1 MKADYLII
9 GSGIAGLTIAI
20 KLAEQFPARKII
32 VVTKSSKEESNTQY
46 AQGGIAVVM
55 DEINDQFEKH
65 IEDTLICGDGLCD
78 REVVEIVVT
87 EGPRRLQELIDW
99 GTQFDRTADGTL
111 DLAKE
116 GGHSYHRV
124 VHHKDETGKEI
135 ERAVLAKA
143 QQNKNIEFLD
153 YHFAVDLLVA
163 RSEEHTSELQSRPH
177 LVCRLL
183 LEKKKIQ

>member
-20 KLAEQFPARKII
+20 KLAEQFPDRKVI

-55 DEINDQFEKH
+55 DEINDNFEKH
-65 IEDTLICGDGLCD
+65 IADTLICGDGLCD
-78 REVVEIVVT
+78 KEVVEIVVT
-87 EGPRRLQELIDW
+87 EGPERMQELIDW
-99 GTQFDRTADGTL
+99 GAQFDRTETGTF

-116 GGHSYHRV
+116 GGHSDHRI

-135 ERAVLAKA
+135 ERAVWQKHSKVTTL
-143 QQNKNIEFLD
+143 NFWTIIL
-153 YHFAVDLLVA
+153 HLICLLRTIAVTELL
-163 RSEEHTSELQSRPH
+163 S
-177 LVCRLL
+177 
-183 LEKKKIQ
+183 

>member
-55 DEINDQFEKH
+55 DEINDHFEKH

-87 EGPRRLQELIDW
+87 EGPKRLQELIDW
-99 GTQFDRTADGTL
+99 GTQFDRTATGTL
-111 DLAKE
+111 DWQK
-116 GGHSYHRV
+116 
-124 VHHKDETGKEI
+124 
-135 ERAVLAKA
+135 KA
-143 QQNKNIEFLD
+143 DIPIIGWCITK
-153 YHFAVDLLVA
+153 
-163 RSEEHTSELQSRPH
+163 TKP
-177 LVCRLL
+177 
-183 LEKKKIQ
+183 EKKSSVLFWQKHSKIKISNFWIIILRLICLLRIIVVREL